1 MKLSSALLDA
11 GVSLYTLENV
21 PAHGLLMG
29 VEISRDDAKTYEK
42 IQKAPSKYLVSPME
56 DEGFNNFIKYEVGT
70 EEGVLALIAS
80 ALYEG
85 SESQKHIFNALDEGY
100 ISAES
105 NVGEEEAAY
114 LAAWLKEAPSVWVLG
129 AEWESHP
136 HAKALA
142 KWFALIGSVIPMQ
155 IVIIGIE
162 AQMAASKTPPQPD
175 LEVELESFDGTVVFT
190 CNAQDTWEAQ
200 ALIAS
205 SQFATAAKAKDG
217 AQVRVQTPWGD
228 ETRRLH
234 VKDAMK
240 GTIALLPFATVPSGY
255 RYAKSRITPVG

>member
-11 GVSLYTLENV
+11 GVSLYGLDKTL
-21 PAHGLLMG
+21 AHVVFLGTELH
-29 VEISRDDAKTYEK
+29 RDDEK
-42 IQKAPSKYLVSPME
+42 ANELLLNAEFKFLLSPVE
-56 DEGFNNFIKYEVGT
+56 DASFEDFIKYEVGT
-70 EEGVLALIAS
+70 EEGVLALLCA

-85 SESQKHIFNALDEGY
+85 SGKHKQLFDELDEGY

-105 NVGEEEAAY
+105 NVGEEEAEY
-114 LAAWLKEAPSVWVLG
+114 LASWLKEKPSVWVLG

-136 HAKALA
+136 HAKTIA
-142 KWFALIGSVIPMQ
+142 KWIGLINAILPMQ
-155 IVIIGIE
+155 VVIMGIP
-162 AQMAASKTPPQPD
+162 AQMAASKTSPLPD
-175 LEVELESFDGTVVFT
+175 SEIELESYDGTVVYA
-190 CNAQDTWEAQ
+190 CKSQDTWENE

-228 ETRRLH
+228 ELRRLH
-234 VKDAMK
+234 VKSAMK
-240 GTIALLPFATVPSGY
+240 GTIALLPFVTVPSGY